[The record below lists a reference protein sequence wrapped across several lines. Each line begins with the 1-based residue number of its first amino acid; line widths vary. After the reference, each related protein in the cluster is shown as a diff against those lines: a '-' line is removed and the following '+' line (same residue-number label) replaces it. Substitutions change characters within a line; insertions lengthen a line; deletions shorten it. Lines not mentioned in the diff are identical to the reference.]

1 MSLGVLLSGKLKN
14 DVQRDHS
21 ETTFHRVYTQSM
33 TEEENKVIKE
43 IDANFVDIAEALKK
57 LNDCILTLNDRLATV
72 ENVVTALV
80 EANNEYVSFDK
91 VVYKPLFSEDHV
103 IIKDNLD
110 IIYNKLEELEK
121 HVLPH

>member
-1 MSLGVLLSGKLKN
+1 
-14 DVQRDHS
+14 
-21 ETTFHRVYTQSM
+21 M
-33 TEEENKVIKE
+33 TEEEQSIIKE

-57 LNDCILTLNDRLATV
+57 LNECVLTLNDRLATV

-91 VVYKPLFSEDHV
+91 VVYKPLFAEDH
-103 IIKDNLD
+103 ISIKDNLD

>member
-21 ETTFHRVYTQSM
+21 ETKFHRVNTQSM

-103 IIKDNLD
+103 SIKDNLD